1 MPGVVRQNIDKHIGH
16 ASSTANPF
24 HQTPYSTAG
33 QSKVLAENA
42 NVVVV
47 PGGQTGCGD
56 PASGKSGKVFAGG
69 AGKGVHRKGDDTSGH
84 GSWPGNAAQTGSS
97 KVIAG

>member
-16 ASSTANPF
+16 ASSTSNPF

-42 NVVVV
+42 NVVVD
-47 PGGQTGCGD
+47 GGSTSCGD
-56 PASGKSGKVFAGG
+56 GVSGKSGKVFASN
-69 AGKGVHRKGDDTSGH
+69 KGVHRKGDGTSGH
-84 GSWPGNAAQTGSS
+84 GSWPGNAAQSGSS
-97 KVIAG
+97 KVISG

>member
-16 ASSTANPF
+16 ASSTSNPF

-42 NVVVV
+42 NVVVA
-47 PGGQTGCGD
+47 GGSTSCGD
-56 PASGKSGKVFAGG
+56 GVSGKSGKVFAE
-69 AGKGVHRKGDDTSGH
+69 GKGIHRKGDGTSGH
-84 GSWPGNAAQTGSS
+84 GSWPGNAAQSGSS